1 MHYPDLSPIQLLS
14 REDSPPSLLAVGWL
28 EPGHD
33 YRRGEVGEAFVRKLA
48 ELLVNPWQPAV
59 AAGRHSCGF
68 CRLTGGPAAF
78 RFGNLVTSSEVR
90 IGVSNLWLP
99 ADGFLFVAPSL
110 ILHYMDAHGYAPPD
124 EFQAAVMA
132 CPPMRSMDYLKAL
145 LKNGPKELLASV
157 V

>member
-1 MHYPDLSPIQLLS
+1 M
-14 REDSPPSLLAVGWL
+14 SL
-28 EPGHD
+28 D
-33 YRRGEVGEAFVRKLA
+33 TISRGEVGEAFVRKLA

-68 CRLTGGPAAF
+68 CRLTGGPASF
-78 RFGNLVTSSEVR
+78 RFGNLANSSEVR
-90 IGVSNLWLP
+90 LGVSNLWLP
-99 ADGFLFVAPSL
+99 ADAFLFVAPSL

-145 LKNGPKELLASV
+145 LKNGPKELLASAAAEEQR
-157 V
+157 